1 MINLTP
7 YSPSKNKPWTAK
19 QINLVV
25 RRLGFGCSLSDID
38 LHLNSTPESLID
50 DIVDGASNME
60 VTTAPEWSQWDN
72 KQFNKSVNNKNYY
85 HTIWQR
91 QAFKDIINNGFRERL
106 TLFWSNH
113 FVVEY
118 KDVNQPAYL
127 YQYYALIQ
135 SHALGNF
142 KTFVNEMGLAPAMLR
157 YLNGFENKKNSPNE
171 NYARELYEL
180 FTLGEGNGYIQ
191 EDITETARALTGYNR
206 FKTYLGVIEFNENS
220 FDKGSKTIFG
230 RSGNWG
236 YNDVI
241 DILFEEKKDL
251 IANFICNKIYRYFV
265 SPQLNSSVVSAMAE
279 TFKQNEFEL
288 KPVLKQLFKSEHF
301 FDSVNSNVIIKSPID
316 LMLGLHHSLSFEYKD
331 NVDLEL
337 NFRNKCREMGQ
348 EVFSPVDV
356 AGWQGNHDW
365 INSETLPKRWEFAD
379 YLLIKYW
386 QKNKNQFKTFIQSLV
401 GSDQTDLRV
410 IVIQL
415 KDFMFCPYEIKEEEM
430 TDAINTFMG
439 EVPESYFEDGTWSLN
454 SNSVPKQVYDLM
466 RFFITLPEFQLK

>member
-72 KQFNKSVNNKNYY
+72 KQFNKSENNKNYY

-142 KTFVNEMGLAPAMLR
+142 KTFVSEMGLVPAMLR

-410 IVIQL
+410 IVTQL
-415 KDFMFCPYEIKEEEM
+415 KDFMFCPYEIKEDEM
-430 TDAINTFMG
+430 TDAIKTFMG

>member
-38 LHLNSTPESLID
+38 LHLNSTPKSLID

-142 KTFVNEMGLAPAMLR
+142 KTFVSEMGLAPAMLR

-265 SPQLNSSVVSAMAE
+265 SPQLNSSIVSAMAE

-401 GSDQTDLRV
+401 GRDQTDLRV
-410 IVIQL
+410 IVTQL
-415 KDFMFCPYEIKEEEM
+415 KDFMFCPYEIKEDEI

-466 RFFITLPEFQLK
+466 RFLITLPEFQLK